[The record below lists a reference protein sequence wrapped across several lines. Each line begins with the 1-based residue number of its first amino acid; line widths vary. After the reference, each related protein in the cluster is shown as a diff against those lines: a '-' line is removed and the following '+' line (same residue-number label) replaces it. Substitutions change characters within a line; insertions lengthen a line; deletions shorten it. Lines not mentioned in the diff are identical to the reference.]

1 MPTKHID
8 EPTWRKIEKQL
19 VKAVTVTKRGFKD
32 AEILKIIINKGIEN
46 ISEDDY
52 LEYIKK
58 KG

>member
-32 AEILKIIINKGIEN
+32 AEILKIIINKGIQN
-46 ISEDDY
+46 ISEEDY
-52 LEYIKK
+52 LEYIKNK
-58 KG
+58 K